1 MAKRGASPKPCV
13 WQAVVWCTGEPRPGM
28 VKVLYGK
35 ADGGRMQSVGQKELT
50 LVPKVPCLNTQG
62 HSNPTCLW
70 HANQCPPCQPPCKIL
85 DHMRVLSWSCE
96 VRFFRY
102 HDQRPFGAKKM
113 HPVMLGVLHVAPTD
127 PSSYQNPLY
136 RTYR

>member
-1 MAKRGASPKPCV
+1 MLTLLCRRIAAPWDRFSARMLSSMMSPI
-13 WQAVVWCTGEPRPGM
+13 PRPAP
-28 VKVLYGK
+28 VKTQ
-35 ADGGRMQSVGQKELT
+35 RRRQRHNT
-50 LVPKVPCLNTQG
+50 LLSRKSKP
-62 HSNPTCLW
+62 CLW